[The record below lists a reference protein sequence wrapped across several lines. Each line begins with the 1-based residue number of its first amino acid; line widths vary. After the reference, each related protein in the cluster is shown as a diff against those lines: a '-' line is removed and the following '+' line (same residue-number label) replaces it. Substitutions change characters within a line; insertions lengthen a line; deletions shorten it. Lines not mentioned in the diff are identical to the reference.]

1 MVSASRTS
9 VLLSTVTSSREGTG
23 MISVERTL
31 SRRIEWTQYNAI
43 GREACFLPVLA
54 RGAAREV

>member
-1 MVSASRTS
+1 MLLADASG
-9 VLLSTVTSSREGTG
+9 REATG
-23 MISVERTL
+23 MTPSERTL
-31 SRRIEWTQYNAI
+31 SRRIECTQYNVI